1 MLRRFLP
8 LALLLTCCAAF
19 AGTVTGH
26 VFLDANAD
34 GQWQAEESAVPRA
47 LLSDG
52 LSFATSGDDGAYQLT
67 SPDGEQ
73 VIFIDNPA
81 GTWPTQGFYRNV
93 KVGPAVADFPLR
105 RQEQKLPFYFVQ
117 GTDLHIRPEIAP
129 QMAQYVQALNSL
141 PVPLAFVVHTGDLVV
156 DATNQNVEG
165 ARKLFGAYQQMV
177 APLKYPLLNLP
188 GNHEHTAVGRADVSA
203 DTPGFGKGLYRE
215 MFGPTYYAVNYA
227 GVHFIALDGTNIA
240 GHSLS
245 YALTQPCLDWL
256 KGYLEHVDRAEPL
269 VLLTHEPIAP
279 TAEKARVEPLL
290 AGRKVLLTLSG
301 HWHTIARYTLAGAPE
316 IIGGMTSY
324 PWHGGPFGPNPVGY
338 HLVKI
343 TADGF
348 EDGFGD
354 WAQQYPVT
362 VTAPERGATL
372 KTKAMVTVGFGD
384 PAEKPLPDPE
394 TIQKVQVQFLDP
406 ANEVTSAEV
415 TLGPAKQTF
424 QQFATQGLYRTLSCE
439 LAVPGIPE
447 GFNDLVV
454 TLHGK
459 GEPTVEK
466 QAFLFL
472 GGLTYAFSPVA
483 GPATLRFKA
492 HGVNADDLIKLNGE
506 EIGKLS
512 AAAGAEQTVN
522 LVLPAGNL
530 RKLNV
535 LELVSA
541 PLADGSGCDDFSAD
555 YAELQYQDKTYRDY
569 RLYAGAVQVPK
580 SPTPVSATLY
590 FDLTRP
596 DL

>member
-8 LALLLTCCAAF
+8 LALLLTACAAF

-26 VFLDANAD
+26 VFRDINDD
-34 GQWQAEESAVPRA
+34 GRWQADEPVVRGV
-47 LLSDG
+47 LVSDG
-52 LSFATSGDDGAYQLT
+52 MSFTTSGTDGSYRLET
-67 SPDGEQ
+67 PDGDQ
-73 VIFIDNPA
+73 VVFIENPP
-81 GTWPTQGFYRNV
+81 GLWPSNGFYRNV

-156 DATNQNVEG
+156 DTMGQNIEG
-165 ARKLFGAYQQMV
+165 ARKLFTAYQQMV
-177 APLKYPLLNLP
+177 APLKAPLLNLP
-188 GNHEHTAVGRADVSA
+188 GNHEHAAVNRTDVPPN
-203 DTPGFGKGLYRE
+203 TPGYGKGLYRE
-215 MFGPTYYAVNYA
+215 MFGPTYYAFNYA
-227 GVHFIALDGTNIA
+227 GVHFLALDGSDVQN
-240 GHSLS
+240 GKLS
-245 YALTQPCLDWL
+245 YTLPQPCLDWL
-256 KGYLEHVDRAEPL
+256 KGYLEHVDRSEPL
-269 VLLTHEPIAP
+269 VLLTHEPLAP
-279 TAEKARVEPLL
+279 TAEKARIEPLL

-343 TADGF
+343 TGEGF
-348 EDGFGD
+348 EDAFGD

-362 VTAPERGATL
+362 VSAPARAALLT
-372 KTKAMVTVGFGD
+372 D
-384 PAEKPLPDPE
+384 PV
-394 TIQKVQVQFLDP
+394 KVDIQFLDL
-406 ANEVTSAEV
+406 ANEVTIAEV
-415 TLGPAKQTF
+415 TLGSAKQTF
-424 QQFATQGLYRTLSCE
+424 QQFGTKGLYRTLSCQ
-439 LAVPGIPE
+439 LAIPGLPD
-447 GFNDLVV
+447 GFHDLAV

-466 QAFLFL
+466 QAFLSL
-472 GGLTYAFSPVA
+472 GGPAEAFVPA
-483 GPATLRFKA
+483 GPVTLRFKA
-492 HGVNADDLIKLNGE
+492 HGVNADDTIKLNGE

-512 AAAGAEQTVN
+512 AAAGAEQSVN

-555 YAELQYQDKTYRDY
+555 YADVQYQGKTYRDY
-569 RLYAGAVQVPK
+569 RLYAGTVQVQK
-580 SPTPVSATLY
+580 SPTPASATLY